1 MSDPQPDIK
10 PAPPD
15 PSTDIDLYCL
25 YCGYNLRGLLGDP
38 RRCPECGKLNP
49 VGDLVVPAE
58 AISLQLRRMETWP
71 TACVVSAVL
80 IMIFSPFQVAPLFSR
95 ATGPGTALC
104 SMIVSLVAAAIWIT
118 GALRFRSAC
127 MARPGWLAVLVHYH
141 VWAIGLIASTMLAF
155 GMTIWLWDGLHWK
168 HEGWGILLLPVVT
181 LGGLEVVFLLGFWV
195 RRRCRARMYP
205 LQREVATTIARD
217 RLRLDLVQSRL

>member
-1 MSDPQPDIK
+1 MSEPQAGSK

-25 YCGYNLRGLLGDP
+25 YCGYNLRGLSGDP

-58 AISLQLRRMETWP
+58 AISFQLRRMETWP
-71 TACVVSAVL
+71 TLCVASSLL
-80 IMIFSPFQVAPLFSR
+80 ILIFSPFQVTALFSL
-95 ATGPGTALC
+95 AGGSDKALC
-104 SMIVSLVAAAIWIT
+104 SMTVLLVALAIWTI
-118 GALRFRSAC
+118 GAFKFRSAC
-127 MARPGWLAVLVHYH
+127 MARPGWLSVLVEYH
-141 VWAIGLIASTMLAF
+141 AWGIGLTALLAAVF
-155 GMTIWLWDGLHWK
+155 GMSCWLSETVPWEYQDRR
-168 HEGWGILLLPVVT
+168 P
-181 LGGLEVVFLLGFWV
+181 VVFLVALGALATVFLLAFWV

-217 RLRLDLVQSRL
+217 YLRRDMVQPQA